1 MTDRYA
7 YVTQNALSK
16 GGLTKIRIEPRPGS
30 NVLVRDADSISGVW
44 YVLGIEAFEDLREA
58 LVDARQRRDRKIK
71 ILEGQISR
79 LHRLKFKDPAK

>member
-7 YVTQNALSK
+7 YVTQTALSK

-30 NVLVRDADSISGVW
+30 NILVRDADSSSGVW
-44 YVLGIEAFEDLREA
+44 YVLGIEAFEDLGEA

-79 LHRLKFKDPAK
+79 LHRLKFKEPKK